1 LLGAFVFGQLT
12 MFSHGQRLYQQA
24 YNNATASAVVV
35 MAVNA
40 IKITIIAI
48 AVKPN
53 PRLDALLIL
62 NRTSNILII
71 FSCQFLDIAP
81 SVVSL
86 PTDDNGF
93 LKQFFACFFALK
105 S

>member
-1 LLGAFVFGQLT
+1 